1 MNVHKITKNNF
12 WGGLARYSYLALTTV
27 SMMLVATTAN
37 AACGN
42 RAGTPPSA
50 APNLMSLATI
60 ATGQSS
66 TNNSIVGLWHVTYTT
81 EGQLFYE
88 AFDMWHSDGT
98 ELETANLSPIEG
110 NFCMGVWKQVG
121 STIHLSHTGWGFD
134 NSGNPIGLFTL
145 TEKNVLTGN
154 GNSYRG
160 TFDYKQYDLNGNVSL
175 EITGTLAATRISVN

>member
-1 MNVHKITKNNF
+1 MNFHKITKNNF
-12 WGGLARYSYLALTTV
+12 WGDLARYSCLVLTTV

-42 RAGTPPSA
+42 PAGTAVSA
-50 APNLMSLATI
+50 APNLLSLATI
-60 ATGQSS
+60 AAAPS
-66 TNNSIVGLWHVTYTT
+66 NNSIVGLWHVTYTT

-121 STIHLSHTGWGFD
+121 STVHLNHTGWGFD
-134 NSGNPIGLFTL
+134 NGGNPIGLFTL

-160 TFDYKQYDLNGNVSL
+160 TFDYKQYDLNGSVSVQV
-175 EITGTLAATRISVN
+175 TGTLAATRISAN